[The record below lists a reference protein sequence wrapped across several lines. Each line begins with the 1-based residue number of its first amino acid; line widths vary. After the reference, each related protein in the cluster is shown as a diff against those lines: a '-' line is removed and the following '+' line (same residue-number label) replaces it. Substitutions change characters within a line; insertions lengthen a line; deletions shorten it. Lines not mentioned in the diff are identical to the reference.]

1 MKPEQSV
8 YNKLHKFSAKEE
20 PMKVEFRDVKELKSV
35 NSDAKQLL
43 AKIDKVSGQFDSKVK
58 AYQNAWAGITDVNVM
73 ANELYDNMS
82 TFLKRANSERTAFE
96 KNAKQLGVSPSDI
109 SEYDVLL
116 KSIANAESSRDQLA
130 KMVGVLKNLG

>member
-1 MKPEQSV
+1 MRPIQRIFNIIASQ
-8 YNKLHKFSAKEE
+8 E

-73 ANELYDNMS
+73 VNELYDSMS
-82 TFLKRANSERTAFE
+82 SFLKRAYSEGTAFE

>member
-1 MKPEQSV
+1 MKHEQSV

-20 PMKVEFRDVKELKSV
+20 PMKVEFRDLKELKSV

-43 AKIDKVSGQFDSKVK
+43 AKIDKVSGQFDGKVK
-58 AYQNAWAGITDVNVM
+58 AYQNAYEGIKDINIM
-73 ANELYDNMS
+73 ANELYNSMS
-82 TFLKRANSERTAFE
+82 SFLKRAYSERTAFE

-116 KSIANAESSRDQLA
+116 KSIANAESSHDQLA
-130 KMVGVLKNLG
+130 KMIGFLKNLG